1 MSPELEKL
9 GTLKEGIPK
18 PPTEPTL
25 NASGVLSEWRFT
37 RHSSLPEYRVVRTSG
52 PSHSKTYF
60 MTCKLSDRVTEGEG
74 KSKKAAKN
82 DAAQK
87 MLQILE
93 DEEL

>member
-9 GTLKEGIPK
+9 GTLKEDIPK

-25 NASGVLSEWRFT
+25 NPSGVLSEWRFT
-37 RHSSLPEYRVVRTSG
+37 RHSSLPEYRVVRKSG